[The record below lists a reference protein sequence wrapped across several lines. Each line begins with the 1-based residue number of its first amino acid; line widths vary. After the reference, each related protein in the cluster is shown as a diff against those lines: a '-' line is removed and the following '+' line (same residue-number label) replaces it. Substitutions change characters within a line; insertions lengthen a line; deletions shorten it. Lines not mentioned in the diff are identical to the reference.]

1 MEIMF
6 AIGGLVVG
14 GLIGYFLGS
23 GPAKTHVKTLEDK
36 LSDARGKLE
45 SIRRQAMGEIEKEKS
60 KATQTLEK
68 LAAVQEQ
75 SGQLRQSLDESQKGF
90 DELKKHA
97 AGLQKSL
104 ATAEEA
110 AEAHKMARQQAE
122 GRYRQAEQ
130 LASQAQQQLRD
141 MQTQLEQSKTSV
153 QTLKKTA
160 DRQTKELQRLR
171 ADVSSSRSSSSGLD
185 ESFEA
190 FAETDG
196 TLEGVLR
203 VLLENEGQAS
213 AVVAD
218 SNGIIV
224 AATGEEELK
233 ESMAATTQMIRTAV
247 KQLEGMVPFEDL
259 RSYTLQDIGANVISG
274 RFFSCAGED
283 VGLATYGPRIPNE
296 RVLDGAMANL
306 SSILE

>member
-14 GLIGYFLGS
+14 GLFGYFLGS
-23 GPAKTHVKTLEDK
+23 GPAKAQAKTLEGK
-36 LSDARGKLE
+36 LSEAKSKLE
-45 SIRRQAMGEIEKEKS
+45 AIGRQAKGEIEKEKT
-60 KATQTLEK
+60 KATKTLEK
-68 LAAVQEQ
+68 LASVQEQ
-75 SGQLRQSLDESQKGF
+75 AGQLRQALDDVQK
-90 DELKKHA
+90 ELGETKKHA
-97 AGLQKSL
+97 AELQKTL

-130 LASQAQQQLRD
+130 LTSQAQHQLRD
-141 MQTQLEQSKTSV
+141 METQLEQSKSSV

-171 ADVSSSRSSSSGLD
+171 ADVSSNRSSSSGLD
-185 ESFEA
+185 ESIEA
-190 FAETDG
+190 FSEADG
-196 TLEGVLR
+196 SLEGVLR
-203 VLLENEGQAS
+203 VLLENEGQTS

-224 AATGEEELK
+224 AALGEEELK

-247 KQLEGMVPFEDL
+247 KQVESMVPFEAL
-259 RSYTLQDIGANVISG
+259 RSYTLQDIGANVIAG
-274 RFFSCAGED
+274 RFFNCAGED
-283 VGLATYGPRIPNE
+283 VGLATYGPRIPSE
-296 RVLDGAMANL
+296 RILDGAMANL